1 MNDPSKANARMRAPT
16 GPRVA
21 RIEGMQSAFNAAS
34 DRALPLKA
42 LFMRALSRAS
52 VHALP
57 AHSSPDQCAT
67 SLPLRKDECAL
78 KPEADALPAALADL
92 ASRVCL
98 WRIETP
104 GGQSRYVVA
113 GPDHDLRVSEPSA
126 VPLFGENHRDMVRRL
141 PDVDVKDGD

>member
-1 MNDPSKANARMRAPT
+1 MNDPSKANARMPALT

-42 LFMRALSRAS
+42 LFMRVLSRAS
-52 VHALP
+52 VRALP
-57 AHSSPDQCAT
+57 VHSSPDQCAT

-78 KPEADALPAALADL
+78 KPEAEVLSPAIAEL

-98 WRIETP
+98 WRIEKQ
-104 GGQSRYVVA
+104 GGPARYVVA
-113 GPDHDLRVSEPSA
+113 GPDHDLRLTEPDA
-126 VPLFGENHRDMVRRL
+126 VPLFSEAHRDLVRRL
-141 PDVDVKDGD
+141 PDVDIKNGD